1 MWIESCTSLQIYN
14 KVLKRFLKEL
24 VLIYLLIL
32 IAVFFQVRSSWAG
45 ISTQFGQKKIFFGK
59 CTILIQSSSVCVF
72 IVECNILQHQSQ
84 KAPKNLLIKNICN
97 CVLPEGTIISRLRG
111 YTYSALNRDQEE
123 GEGGLIIGGR
133 GILEGIKGVL
143 LSPRLNN
150 SNWNMEPREL
160 NERGGKCQIMCY
172 KFW

>member
-1 MWIESCTSLQIYN
+1 MWIESCTLLQKYK

-24 VLIYLLIL
+24 VLMYLLITS
-32 IAVFFQVRSSWAG
+32 FFQVRSSSAG
-45 ISTQFGQKKIFFGK
+45 ISTQFGQKMFFEK
-59 CTILIQSSSVCVF
+59 RTILIQPSSVCVF
-72 IVECNILQHQSQ
+72 IVELQHQSQ

-123 GEGGLIIGGR
+123 GEGGLIIGRR
-133 GILEGIKGVL
+133 GTLEGIKGVL